1 MVNFQEIGNMDT
13 KTREIFDDVKERLR
27 EASDNRNIAN
37 SERLLSVT
45 AGAFVLYTGITRM
58 FKTPL
63 SSLAEV
69 AVGSALILRGATG
82 YCPIKDSVCPDGDIT
97 VVERIVQE

>member
-1 MVNFQEIGNMDT
+1 MDAKT
-13 KTREIFDDVKERLR
+13 KELLDDVRERFR
-27 EASDNRNIAN
+27 EANENRNIAN
-37 SERLLSVT
+37 SERLLSVA

-69 AVGSALILRGATG
+69 AVGSALLLRGATG
-82 YCPIKDSVCPDGDIT
+82 YCPIKDSVCPEREVT
-97 VVERIVQE
+97 VVERIVTE

>member
-1 MVNFQEIGNMDT
+1 MDAKT
-13 KTREIFDDVKERLR
+13 KELIDDVRERFS
-27 EASDNRNIAN
+27 EAYENRNIAN
-37 SERLLSVT
+37 SERLLSVA

-69 AVGSALILRGATG
+69 AVGGALILRGATG
-82 YCPIKDSVCPDGDIT
+82 YCPIKDSVCPDREVTI
-97 VVERIVQE
+97 VERIVEE

>member
-1 MVNFQEIGNMDT
+1 MDRKTKEILG
-13 KTREIFDDVKERLR
+13 EVKDRLQ

-37 SERLLSVT
+37 SERLLSVA

-63 SSLAEV
+63 ASLAEV
-69 AVGSALILRGATG
+69 AVGGALILRGATG
-82 YCPIKDSVCPDGDIT
+82 YCPVKDAACCNQDVAI
-97 VVERIVQE
+97 VERIIEE